1 MLQEKEIAQCFVLL
15 VPIQVKT
22 YQTTGRVLLL
32 RNGESETLSYWWM
45 PNVFVSWIYALFVA
59 IDANFRLKRK
69 IVSNNITD
77 PSLSR
82 GWAYFVEEA
91 GYKEFLAEKIDVAQ
105 EVSH

>member
-1 MLQEKEIAQCFVLL
+1 MPQEKEIAQCCALL
-15 VPIQVKT
+15 VPIQVKIC
-22 YQTTGRVLLL
+22 QTTGRILLI
-32 RNGESETLSYWWM
+32 RNSESEALPYWLI
-45 PNVFVSWIYALFVA
+45 PNILVSWIYALFVA

-91 GYKEFLAEKIDVAQ
+91 GYKEFLAGKIDVAQ